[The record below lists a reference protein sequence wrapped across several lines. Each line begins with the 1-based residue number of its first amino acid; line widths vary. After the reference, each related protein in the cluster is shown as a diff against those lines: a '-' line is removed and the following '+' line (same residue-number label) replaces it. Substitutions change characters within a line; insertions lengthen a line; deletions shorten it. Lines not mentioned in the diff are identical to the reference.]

1 MKRKIII
8 VAVATTLASQ
18 AALPI
23 VQATSA
29 PIAVVAKSSPALSA
43 ESTKFLDT
51 LSKLVTTRSF
61 RSDTAGAIL
70 TLSNFLNSGNYEA
83 AYDSLPA
90 NEKRILSERYG
101 IASEVSF
108 AENIGNDGLL
118 YEFTPADLS
127 KWKLVKFTRATLATI
142 SKRPTAKDL
151 VLDSSGNLLGAYV
164 NVSLPG
170 IILSDSISW
179 KSDSGKTGTTIAVFV
194 SKDGKP
200 TPSYFGPVRILSTW
214 KGIEISEWFSS
225 NKEKVTFDIGKSRGL
240 ENSDQSKIFQQ
251 LKWLS
256 EYNARIK
263 ISDSNG
269 NEIMHFAIPQKPN
282 VRNGFVRITVTT
294 PLIPGNDYALEVF
307 TPDSDKATKTVDFR
321 Y

>member
-127 KWKLVKFTRATLATI
+127 K
-142 SKRPTAKDL
+142 
-151 VLDSSGNLLGAYV
+151 
-164 NVSLPG
+164 
-170 IILSDSISW
+170 
-179 KSDSGKTGTTIAVFV
+179 
-194 SKDGKP
+194 
-200 TPSYFGPVRILSTW
+200 
-214 KGIEISEWFSS
+214 
-225 NKEKVTFDIGKSRGL
+225 
-240 ENSDQSKIFQQ
+240 
-251 LKWLS
+251 
-256 EYNARIK
+256 
-263 ISDSNG
+263 
-269 NEIMHFAIPQKPN
+269 
-282 VRNGFVRITVTT
+282 
-294 PLIPGNDYALEVF
+294 
-307 TPDSDKATKTVDFR
+307 
-321 Y
+321 